1 LIQIVVALPIYSFS
15 RYNTK
20 IETLLGLLRRRKCR
34 NALGDILLRRN
45 IAAVILGLITG
56 TLLILSGSTNPI
68 DYSSYILLAWNLL
81 NLPPQFL
88 PIALIANSILH
99 WLGSF
104 GGLTVI
110 AGALLVAAKIQRIGR
125 WFVGIGAGMSLLTLV
140 WKLASEFMGLA
151 PLGSALSVFTGAIGV
166 AVVLAIITE
175 ELIVV
180 EGKI

>member
-1 LIQIVVALPIYSFS
+1 M
-15 RYNTK
+15 
-20 IETLLGLLRRRKCR
+20 
-34 NALGDILLRRN
+34 LLRRN

-56 TLLILSGSTNPI
+56 TLLILSGYTNPI
-68 DYSSYILLAWNLL
+68 DYTSYILLAWNLL
-81 NLPPQFL
+81 NLPAQYL
-88 PIALIANSILH
+88 PIAMIANSILH

-125 WFVGIGAGMSLLTLV
+125 WLVGIGAGMSLLTLA
-140 WKLASEFMGLA
+140 WKLISEFMGLA
-151 PLGSALSVFTGAIGV
+151 PPGSAFSVFTGFVGV
-166 AVVLAIITE
+166 TVVLAIITE

>member
-1 LIQIVVALPIYSFS
+1 M
-15 RYNTK
+15 
-20 IETLLGLLRRRKCR
+20 LGLLRRSKCR

-56 TLLILSGSTNPI
+56 TLLLLSGYSNPI

-81 NLPPQFL
+81 NLPSQYL
-88 PIALIANSILH
+88 PIALFANAVLQ

-110 AGALLVAAKIQRIGR
+110 AGALLVVAKIQRIGR
-125 WFVGIGAGMSLLTLV
+125 WFIGIGAGMSLLTLV
-140 WKLASEFMGLA
+140 WRLVREFMGLA
-151 PLGSALSVFTGAIGV
+151 PPGSALDLFNGIIGL

>member
-1 LIQIVVALPIYSFS
+1 
-15 RYNTK
+15 
-20 IETLLGLLRRRKCR
+20 
-34 NALGDILLRRN
+34 LLRRN

-56 TLLILSGSTNPI
+56 SLLLLIGYSNPI

-81 NLPPQFL
+81 NLPSQFL
-88 PIALIANSILH
+88 PIALIANAILH

-110 AGALLVAAKIQRIGR
+110 AGVLLVAAKIQRIGR
-125 WFVGIGAGMSLLTLV
+125 WLVGIGAGMSLLTLV
-140 WKLASEFMGLA
+140 WRLVSEFMGLA
-151 PLGSALSVFTGAIGV
+151 PPGSALSLFNGLIGV

>member
-1 LIQIVVALPIYSFS
+1 M
-15 RYNTK
+15 
-20 IETLLGLLRRRKCR
+20 
-34 NALGDILLRRN
+34 LLRRN

-56 TLLILSGSTNPI
+56 TLLLLNDYSNPI
-68 DYSSYILLAWNLL
+68 DYSSHILLVWNLL
-81 NLPPQFL
+81 SLPAQYL
-88 PIALIANSILH
+88 PFALLANTVLQ

-110 AGALLVAAKIQRIGR
+110 AGALLVVAKIQRIGR
-125 WFVGIGAGMSLLTLV
+125 WLVGIGAGMSLLTLV
-140 WKLASEFMGLA
+140 WRLVREFMGLA
-151 PLGSALSVFTGAIGV
+151 PPGSALSLFTGVIGV

>member
-1 LIQIVVALPIYSFS
+1 M
-15 RYNTK
+15 
-20 IETLLGLLRRRKCR
+20 
-34 NALGDILLRRN
+34 LLRRN

-56 TLLILSGSTNPI
+56 TLLIFNDYTNPI
-68 DYSSYILLAWNLL
+68 DYSSHILMVWNLL
-81 NLPPQFL
+81 SLPPQYL
-88 PIALIANSILH
+88 PIALMANSILQ

-125 WFVGIGAGMSLLTLV
+125 WLIGLGAGMSLLTLV
-140 WKLASEFMGLA
+140 WRLVREFMGLA
-151 PLGSALSVFTGAIGV
+151 PPGSALSVFTGVIGV